1 MRKLLFFILVAI
13 LLTLSCF
20 AQDYNGYIIRIADDT
35 MSLLGSNI
43 SELSGASLMGDMD
56 DSEVVEL
63 ISEEFDTVKEINSDH
78 MLVKAEDDETL
89 EMLME
94 MGVVESYEKDYFLE
108 LHGYDVT
115 QNANYDDQKWYLGC
129 INADFAWNA
138 GIFGDE
144 VRVAVIDSGVYP
156 HKDIENNLIK
166 GKNYVNESSP
176 DDTTDNVGHGTSV
189 AGIIASRCNDLA
201 TVGIAFKTK
210 VVPLKVTDSKEL
222 SMSLAVKAIYD
233 AVDTYNCDVINMS
246 FGDTNKSTML
256 EDAVMYAIS
265 RGVIAVASAG
275 NKGNTGYM
283 YPASFDDVI
292 SVANVCSSYL
302 NYVQYGSGLCISS
315 SSQRNDKIDIAAPG
329 TGIAAISKTGSVAD
343 VSGTSFSAPMVAAVA
358 ALAKSVNPDI
368 GQSEFQS
375 LIKQSANS
383 SYLTTSGQDETA
395 WGAGLLDIEAF
406 FKLMLAGK
414 DCYVSDNIVIDDE
427 VFVYITNLSDTK
439 RIEDCT
445 VVISER
451 DSTGAIIKT
460 ENISKALDVSQ
471 SLEISLTELGYSS
484 LTTVRVVVD
493 HMPGDVNG
501 DGEITTM
508 DVMAIL
514 KYIAKYPDDS
524 TIESAL
530 DVSGDG
536 EVSTL
541 DVMTL
546 LRYLAGYPVDLH

>member
-1 MRKLLFFILVAI
+1 MRKLLFLILVAT
-13 LLTLSCF
+13 LLAVSCF
-20 AQDYNGYIIRIADDT
+20 AQDYNGYIVRIADDT
-35 MSLLGSNI
+35 MSLLGSNFA
-43 SELSGASLMGDMD
+43 EFSGASLMGEMD
-56 DSEVVEL
+56 DSEVVEQ
-63 ISEEFDTVKEINSDH
+63 ISEEFDSIKEINSEH
-78 MLVKAEDDETL
+78 MLVKAADDETL

-94 MGVVESYEKDYFLE
+94 MGIVESYEKDYFLE

-115 QNANYDDQKWYLGC
+115 QNANYDDQAWYLGC

-166 GKNYVNESSP
+166 GKNYVNESTP

-210 VVPLKVTDSKEL
+210 IVPLKVTDNKEL
-222 SMSLAVKAIYD
+222 SMSLAVQAIYD
-233 AVDTYNCDVINMS
+233 AVDVYNCDVINMS
-246 FGDTNKSTML
+246 FGDTNKSATL
-256 EDAVMYAIS
+256 EGAVMYAINH
-265 RGVIAVASAG
+265 GVIAVASAG
-275 NKGNTGYM
+275 NHGDTGYM
-283 YPASFDDVI
+283 YPASFDDVV
-292 SVANVCSSYL
+292 SVANASRNGDSFL
-302 NYVQYGSGLCISS
+302 IKST
-315 SSQRNDKIDIAAPG
+315 SQRNDRVDVAAPG
-329 TGIAAISKTGSVAD
+329 TDITALSTSGGVTD

-358 ALAKSVNPDI
+358 SLAKSVNPNI

-383 SYLTTSGQDETA
+383 TYLTTSGQDETA
-395 WGAGLLDIEAF
+395 WGAGLLDVKAF

-414 DCYVSDNIVIDDE
+414 DCYVSDNIIIDDE

-484 LTTVRVVVD
+484 LAAVRVVVD